1 MIDSK
6 TVNKFWKRH
15 NRLMKLGIKL
25 GLVRGYSEVFIER
38 LRDVYYGGIPAS
50 IILLNPRSC
59 RGKCYDRAV
68 LACFALTDIDYQVVH
83 ANIDTIRYNRKTVD
97 EVNYYLSQGMAISE
111 KYPNHCFVEFQ
122 LNGITWVLDTTD
134 ALVYEKHFYYLIN
147 NPDVNCIR
155 TKEETMAFPDYV
167 DIQNAEIER
176 DKWAALSI
184 LPIIEQ
190 QIEESS
196 MYKELARREIQFFK
210 DKIHFDELSVQYEE
224 EKQAFFD
231 FQEQRRNEKAMK

>member
-83 ANIDTIRYNRKTVD
+83 ANIDTIRYNIKNVY
-97 EVNYYLSQGMAISE
+97 EVKYYLSQCMDIS
-111 KYPNHCFVEFQ
+111 
-122 LNGITWVLDTTD
+122 
-134 ALVYEKHFYYLIN
+134 
-147 NPDVNCIR
+147 
-155 TKEETMAFPDYV
+155 
-167 DIQNAEIER
+167 
-176 DKWAALSI
+176 
-184 LPIIEQ
+184 
-190 QIEESS
+190 
-196 MYKELARREIQFFK
+196 
-210 DKIHFDELSVQYEE
+210 
-224 EKQAFFD
+224 
-231 FQEQRRNEKAMK
+231 